1 MPVYSVNP
9 GRVDNR
15 SCAFAGLPAK
25 IDPLGIKGIRGAET
39 IAAPPAVVNAVIDA
53 LKEFAVTHFD
63 MPLISER
70 VRGGHEFAR
79 RARVK

>member
-1 MPVYSVNP
+1 MSTTAHA
-9 GRVDNR
+9 RLLE
-15 SCAFAGLPAK
+15 LPAK
-25 IDPLGIKGIRGAET
+25 IDPLRIKGIRRAET
-39 IAAPPAVVNAVIDA
+39 IDAPPAVVNAVIDA

-70 VRGGHEFAR
+70 VQGGHEFAR